1 MFLQLLQ
8 PLAEASEK
16 IMQQKQSQPRGRP
29 VEHCVQTIAM
39 TAVVCALSWLSA
51 AGAQT
56 LAAYQVEG
64 GEIPTPLAA
73 PGDPSRGRT
82 IVLSRESGNC
92 FLCHAFPDAEASP
105 AGNLGPAMA
114 GVGARLNAGQLR
126 LRVVDSSRIN
136 AQSIMPAYYRVDG
149 LTQVAAAFRGK
160 SLLNAQQVEDVVTYL
175 TQLK

>member
-1 MFLQLLQ
+1 MIQQQSRHQNFLLRV
-8 PLAEASEK
+8 SV
-16 IMQQKQSQPRGRP
+16 R
-29 VEHCVQTIAM
+29 
-39 TAVVCALSWLSA
+39 TAAAWGLGLFWI
-51 AGAQT
+51 AGA
-56 LAAYQVEG
+56 AAQMPASYQIEQ
-64 GEIPTPLAA
+64 GEIRTPLAGA
-73 PGDPSRGRT
+73 GDAIRGRT

-92 FLCHAFPDAEASP
+92 FLCHAFPNAEGSP

-136 AQSIMPAYYRVDG
+136 AQSIMPAYYRVEG

-160 SLLNAQQVEDVVTYL
+160 SLLTAQQVEDVVAYL